1 MKRIPILLLLVVGL
15 APTWLRD
22 APRGPNREQRVEA
35 VPMPLPPRAHREAVL
50 GAFRLEG
57 AWSLVSRH
65 DDFGSF
71 SALVLQENRR
81 FLALSDLGHALDFP
95 APDGPPGPSHLRPIQ
110 PVRSYMKADYDA
122 EAATRDPVTGKVWI
136 AWETTNSI
144 SRHDAGLAR
153 EKAVAPP
160 EMDWG
165 VNSGPESLVR
175 LADGRFLVLR
185 EAFAE
190 GLDGQ
195 DHAALLFPSDP
206 VEGAQPIRFTMRGPP
221 GLKPTDAAQLPDGRV
236 LVLFRKLVWPMPPR
250 FAGSL
255 AIGDPRAIRG
265 GAVWRLREVA
275 RLASSLTVDN
285 FEGLAVEPGRDG
297 RLNVWLIAD
306 DNGAVSQRSLLWK
319 LTANPRDL

>member
-1 MKRIPILLLLVVGL
+1 MKRLLILLLAVGL
-15 APTWLRD
+15 APTWLRE
-22 APRGPNREQRVEA
+22 APRAPNQEQRVEA
-35 VPMPLPPRAHREAVL
+35 VPQPLPPRAHREAVL

-57 AWSLVSRH
+57 VWSLVSQH
-65 DDFGSF
+65 DDFGGF
-71 SALVLQENRR
+71 SALILREGRR

-95 APDGPPGPSHLRPIQ
+95 APDGPPGPTRLRPIL
-110 PVRSYMKADYDA
+110 PGPIYMKADYDA
-122 EAATRDPVTGKVWI
+122 EAATRDPVTGKIWI

-144 SRHDAGLAR
+144 SRHDAGLRR
-153 EKAVAPP
+153 ERAVAPP

-165 VNSGPESLVR
+165 INSGPESLVR

-195 DHAALLFPSDP
+195 DHAALLFPRDP
-206 VEGAQPIRFTMRGPP
+206 VEGTRPIRFMMRGPE

-236 LVLFRKLVWPMPPR
+236 LVLFRQLVWPMPPR

-255 AIGDPRAIRG
+255 AIGDPAAIREG
-265 GAVWRLREVA
+265 QVWRLREVA
-275 RLASSLTVDN
+275 KLASSLAVDN
-285 FEGLAVEPGRDG
+285 FEGLAVEPGGGG

-306 DNGAVSQRSLLWK
+306 DNGAVGQRSLLWK
-319 LTANPRDL
+319 LTVNPADI

>member
-1 MKRIPILLLLVVGL
+1 MKRLLALLLAIGL
-15 APTWLRD
+15 APTWLSD
-22 APRGPNREQRVEA
+22 APRAPNREQRVDA
-35 VPMPLPPRAHREAVL
+35 VPLPLPPRAHREAVL
-50 GAFRLEG
+50 GPFRLEG
-57 AWSLVSRH
+57 AWSLVSPH

-71 SALVLQENRR
+71 SALILREDGR
-81 FLALSDLGHALDFP
+81 FLALSDMGHALDFP
-95 APDGPPGPSHLRPIQ
+95 KPDGPPGPTRLRPIL
-110 PVRSYMKADYDA
+110 PVHSYLKADFDA
-122 EAATRDPVTGKVWI
+122 EAATRDPATGQIWI

-144 SRHDAGLAR
+144 SRHAANLRRD
-153 EKAVAPP
+153 KSVAPP

-195 DHAALLFPSDP
+195 DHAALLFPHDP
-206 VEGAQPIRFTMRGPP
+206 VEGAQPIRFMMRGPR
-221 GLKPTDAAQLPDGRV
+221 GLKPTDATQLPDGRV

-255 AIGDPRAIRG
+255 AIGDPDAIRS
-265 GAVWRLREVA
+265 GAVWTLREVA
-275 RLASSLTVDN
+275 KLASSLAVDN

-297 RLNVWLIAD
+297 RLTVWLISD
-306 DNGAVSQRSLLWK
+306 DNGAASQRTLLWK
-319 LTANPRDL
+319 LTVDPRDL

>member
-1 MKRIPILLLLVVGL
+1 MKRLLALLLVICL

-22 APRGPNREQRVEA
+22 APRAPNREQRVAA
-35 VPMPLPPRAHREAVL
+35 VPLSLPPQAHREAVL

-57 AWSLVSRH
+57 AWSLVSQH

-71 SALVLQENRR
+71 SALILRENQQ
-81 FLALSDLGHALDFP
+81 FLALSDMGHALDFP
-95 APDGPPGPSHLRPIQ
+95 APDGPPGATHLRQIQ

-122 EAATRDPVTGKVWI
+122 EAAARDTVTGQIWI
-136 AWETTNSI
+136 SWETTNSI
-144 SRHDAGLAR
+144 SRHAADLRR
-153 EKAVAPP
+153 EKSVAPP

-165 VNSGPESLVR
+165 INSGPESLVR
-175 LADGRFLVLR
+175 MADGRFLVLR
-185 EAFAE
+185 EGFAD

-195 DHAALLFPSDP
+195 DHAALLFPNDP
-206 VEGAQPIRFTMRGPP
+206 VEGARPVRFVLRGPQ

-255 AIGDPRAIRG
+255 AIGDPAAIRS

-275 RLASSLTVDN
+275 KLSSSLEVDN
-285 FEGLAVEPGRDG
+285 FEGLAVEPGEGG

-319 LTANPRDL
+319 LTVNPQDL

>member
-1 MKRIPILLLLVVGL
+1 MKRFLALLLALGL

-22 APRGPNREQRVEA
+22 APRAPNREQLVEA
-35 VPMPLPPRAHREAVL
+35 VPLPLPPRAHREAVL

-57 AWSLVSRH
+57 AWSLVSPH

-71 SALVLQENRR
+71 SALVLRGNSQ
-81 FLALSDLGHALDFP
+81 FLALSDMGHALDFP
-95 APDGPPGPSHLRPIQ
+95 APDGPPGQSRLRPIQ

-122 EAATRDPVTGKVWI
+122 EAATRDPATGRIWI

-144 SRHDAGLAR
+144 SRHDAGLRR
-153 EKAVAPP
+153 EKTVVSPD
-160 EMDWG
+160 MDWG
-165 VNSGPESLVR
+165 INSGPESLAR

-195 DHAALLFPSDP
+195 DHAALLFPHDP
-206 VEGAQPIRFTMRGPP
+206 VEGAQPIRFTMRGPE
-221 GLKPTDAAQLPDGRV
+221 GLKPVDAAQLPDGRV

-255 AIGDPRAIRG
+255 AIGDPEAIRSG
-265 GAVWRLREVA
+265 RVWRLREVA
-275 RLASSLTVDN
+275 KLASSLSVDN
-285 FEGLAVEPGRDG
+285 FEGLAVEPGEGG
-297 RLNVWLIAD
+297 RLKVWLIAD

-319 LTANPRDL
+319 LTVDPDSL

>member
-1 MKRIPILLLLVVGL
+1 MKRLFILLLAVGL

-22 APRGPNREQRVEA
+22 APRAPNREQRVEA
-35 VPMPLPPRAHREAVL
+35 VPLPLPPLAHRAAVL

-57 AWSLVSRH
+57 AWSLVSPH
-65 DDFGSF
+65 DDFGGF
-71 SALVLQENRR
+71 SALILRENRQ
-81 FLALSDLGHALDFP
+81 FLALSDMGHALDFP
-95 APDGPPGPSHLRPIQ
+95 APDGPPGPTRLRSIQ
-110 PVRSYMKADYDA
+110 PARSYMKADYDA
-122 EAATRDPVTGKVWI
+122 EAATRDPATGQIWI

-144 SRHDAGLAR
+144 ARHDADLRR
-153 EKAVAPP
+153 EKAVTPP
-160 EMDWG
+160 EMAWG
-165 VNSGPESLVR
+165 INSGPESLVR

-195 DHAALLFPSDP
+195 DHAALLFPRDP
-206 VEGAQPIRFTMRGPP
+206 VEGARPVGFTMRGPP

-255 AIGDPRAIRG
+255 AIGEPDAIRSG
-265 GAVWRLREVA
+265 TVWRLREVA
-275 RLASSLTVDN
+275 KLSSSLAVDN
-285 FEGLAVEPGRDG
+285 FEGLAVEPGEGG

-306 DNGAVSQRSLLWK
+306 DNGAVSQRTLLWK
-319 LTANPRDL
+319 LTANPADL